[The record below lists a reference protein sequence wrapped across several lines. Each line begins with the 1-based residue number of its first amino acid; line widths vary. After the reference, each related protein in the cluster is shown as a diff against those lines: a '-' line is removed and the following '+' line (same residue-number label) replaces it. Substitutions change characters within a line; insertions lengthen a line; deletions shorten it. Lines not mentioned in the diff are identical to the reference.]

1 MRTVLQAVE
10 KRLKY
15 PFRDPQLLECALTHR
30 SAGKR
35 NNERLEFLG
44 DSILNL
50 VIAEFLFQHL
60 SDAPEGD
67 LSRMRASLV
76 KGEKLAKLANE
87 LELGEYL
94 VLGSGELKSG
104 GFRRSSIL
112 ADSLE
117 AIFGAIFIDTGF
129 ETCRRII
136 LEIYAPTLENLPD
149 VSSIKDPKTKLQ
161 EYLQSR
167 QLPLPEYTVLSIE
180 GEPHA
185 QKFLVECKVSGMTE
199 PVLGNGASRKKAE
212 QSAAKKALQELMND

>member
-1 MRTVLQAVE
+1 MISAVQAVE
-10 KRLKY
+10 KRLNY
-15 PFRDPQLLECALTHR
+15 QFRDPQLLECALTHR

-50 VIAEFLFQHL
+50 VIAEFLFRHL
-60 SDAPEGD
+60 ADAPEGD

-76 KGEKLAKLANE
+76 KGEKLAKLATG

-117 AIFGAIFIDTGF
+117 AIFGAIFMDAGF
-129 ETCRRII
+129 ETCQRII
-136 LEIYAPTLENLPD
+136 LEIYAATLDDLPD

-161 EYLQSR
+161 EFLQSR
-167 QLPLPEYTVLSIE
+167 QLPLPEYAVLSVE

-185 QKFLVECKVSGMTE
+185 QKFVVECRVSGMTE
-199 PVLGNGASRKKAE
+199 SVLGNGSSRKKAE
-212 QSAAKKALQELMND
+212 QSAAKKALQELLHD

>member
-1 MRTVLQAVE
+1 LRSAVQAVE

-15 PFRDPQLLECALTHR
+15 QFRDPQLLECALTHR

-50 VIAEFLFQHL
+50 VIAEFLFRHL
-60 SDAPEGD
+60 TDAPEGD

-76 KGEKLAKLANE
+76 KGEKLAKLATG

-117 AIFGAIFIDTGF
+117 AIFGAIFMDAGF
-129 ETCRRII
+129 EACQRII
-136 LEIYAPTLENLPD
+136 LEIYAATLDDLPD

-161 EYLQSR
+161 EFLQSR
-167 QLPLPEYTVLSIE
+167 QLPLPEYEVLSVE

-185 QKFLVECKVSGMTE
+185 QKFVVVCRVSGMTE
-199 PVLGNGASRKKAE
+199 SVQGNGSSRKKAE
-212 QSAAKKALQELMND
+212 QSAAKKALQELLHD